1 MLAEPANTITLGVN
15 NPPLGL
21 TTTAAKSD
29 QAGSASA
36 DGLFAGLPIW
46 AWVLIVVGALAI
58 LIGIVAAMSKQSP
71 LGLAAL

>member
-29 QAGSASA
+29 QAGS
-36 DGLFAGLPIW
+36 AGLPIW